1 MIIAKDTYGNKK
13 SVTLNVEVVENSLII
28 FPNPS
33 SDKINILFKNENNI
47 QIDIGLYSINGKLI
61 DVIEQGSNKREII
74 YDSSKISSG
83 IYLLKIKTDKNVYS
97 KKIIINN

>member
-1 MIIAKDTYGNKK
+1 MT
-13 SVTLNVEVVENSLII
+13 
-28 FPNPS
+28 
-33 SDKINILFKNENNI
+33 IL
-47 QIDIGLYSINGKLI
+47 LTINGKLI

-97 KKIIINN
+97 KKIIIN